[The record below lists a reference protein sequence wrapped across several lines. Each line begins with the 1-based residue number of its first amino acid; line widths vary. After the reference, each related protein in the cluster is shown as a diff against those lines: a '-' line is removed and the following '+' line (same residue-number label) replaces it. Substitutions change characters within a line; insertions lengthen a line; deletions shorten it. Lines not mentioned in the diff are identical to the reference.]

1 MIFNDAPIA
10 DTEGALLVHSLRVGA
25 RVFKKGRCLTAE
37 DIEKLQDAEYETI
50 TVVRYEDGDL
60 DEDSAAALIAAAAAG
75 DNTEASSAFTGR
87 VNLFARNHGL
97 LVYDADALDNINLVH
112 ESATIA
118 ALTPFEVVQP
128 KQMVATIKIIPFAVP
143 DSISNACASIA
154 SQDGGLIRIA
164 PFKSLSARLIQ
175 TELPNTKPSVLDKT
189 VRVLSDRLEALDG
202 AITLEH
208 RCAHTQAALTT
219 TIAEMNQTNV
229 DVILITGASA
239 ITDRRDVI
247 PAALEAAG
255 GQVDHFG
262 MPVDPG
268 NLLMLGVLDGTPVVG
283 LPSCARSPK
292 LNGFDWILQ
301 RIAARIPIKPQDIMR
316 MGAGGLLKEI
326 SSRPLPRATAT
337 NGATNS
343 AIVIPPSAP
352 KVAALVLAAGQSRR
366 MGAANKMSA
375 IVDGLPMAA
384 HAVDAVLASKA
395 APVIVVVGHEP
406 TVVRDI
412 LGSRDVTIVENKHY
426 AQGLSTSVIC
436 GTSALPDDASAF
448 LVCLGDMPR
457 ISPAQID
464 RLIAAYDPVEQRA
477 ICVPTYNGKWGNPI
491 LFDRRFIEEI
501 KGLTGDRGARHLLDI
516 YPELT
521 CEVAM
526 PDDAI
531 LVDVDTPEALAK
543 LAI

>member
-1 MIFNDAPIA
+1 MIFDDAPISN
-10 DTEGALLVHSLRVGA
+10 TEGALLVHSLRVGA

-37 DIEKLQDAEYETI
+37 DIGELRNAGYDAI
-50 TVVRYEDGDL
+50 TVIRYEDGDL
-60 DEDSAAALIAAAAAG
+60 DEDSAAARIAEAAAG
-75 DNTEASSAFTGR
+75 DNTEVSSAFTGR
-87 VNLFARNHGL
+87 VNLFARDHGL
-97 LVYDADALDNINLVH
+97 LVYDADALDNVNLVH

-118 ALTPFEVVQP
+118 ALTPYEVVQP
-128 KQMVATIKIIPFAVP
+128 KQMVATIKIIPFAIP
-143 DSISNACASIA
+143 DSIADGCTSIA
-154 SQDGGLIRIA
+154 AQNGGLIRIA
-164 PFKSLSARLIQ
+164 PFKPLRAGLIQ

-202 AITLEH
+202 AIAQEL
-208 RCAHTQAALTT
+208 RCAHTQTALTT
-219 TIAEMNQTNV
+219 AINDVTKTDC

-247 PAALEAAG
+247 PAALETAG
-255 GQVDHFG
+255 GKVDHFG

-268 NLLMLGVLDGTPVVG
+268 NLLMLGALDGRPVVG

-301 RIAARIPIKPQDIMR
+301 RIAAQIPITPRDIMR

-337 NGATNS
+337 NSATDN
-343 AIVIPPSAP
+343 ANITPPSAP
-352 KVAALVLAAGQSRR
+352 KVAAIVLAAGQSRR

-406 TVVRDI
+406 NVVREIMKD
-412 LGSRDVTIVENKHY
+412 RDVTIVENKHY
-426 AQGLSTSVIC
+426 AKGLSTSVIC
-436 GTSALPDDASAF
+436 GANALPDDVTAF

-477 ICVPTYNGKWGNPI
+477 ICVPTFNGKWGNPI

-526 PDDAI
+526 TDDAVLI
-531 LVDVDTPEALAK
+531 DVDTPEALAK
-543 LAI
+543 LAV